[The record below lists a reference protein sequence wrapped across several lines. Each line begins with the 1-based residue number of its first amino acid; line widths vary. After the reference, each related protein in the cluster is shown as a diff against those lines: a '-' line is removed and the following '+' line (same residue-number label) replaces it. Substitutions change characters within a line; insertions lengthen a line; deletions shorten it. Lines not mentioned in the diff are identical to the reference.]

1 MGPALNFATGMNPNS
16 FASVLTIVCANQF
29 SPATVTKDVLHLN
42 PGDTGAEGPSALP
55 ALSAR
60 CSGQVHGHQ
69 PSPGGQGDSLQAHG
83 ARTAKVGEDPLS
95 QIAP

>member
-1 MGPALNFATGMNPNS
+1 MNPNS

-29 SPATVTKDVLHLN
+29 SPATVTKDLLRLN
-42 PGDTGAEGPSALP
+42 PALSAPGDTGAEGPSALP
-55 ALSAR
+55 ELSAQ
-60 CSGQVHGHQ
+60 CSGQVRGHQ
-69 PSPGGQGDSLQAHG
+69 PSPGGQGDSLRAHG